1 MLKVQTINTPILLS
15 KQTYLF
21 AIAIIICGL
30 LANFFPAA
38 VIIPFAIAAAIY
50 FWKHQDH
57 FVLFLIAYTPLEEIV
72 LKILP
77 NQFYTPVRFL
87 WEGLLFGL
95 MFILLFNKL
104 AIKRNWIQ
112 TPIDLPLIV
121 FLSGWIISGFI
132 NNVALSASLVNIKNL
147 IRYIPLFY
155 IIYNLTPKKEFLSL
169 FIKFLI
175 IIAAVQ
181 SILCLLEA
189 ADPTVAGLFV
199 PREVIVGNDLIRG
212 EDTQLGTFYTRFS
225 GTLVRNVNLGN
236 YLAFALCFI
245 MAFYPGSQSKSWLKS
260 SAILIALALFISSSR
275 MSWLSAYAGIGTILL
290 VIHHRWRY
298 YFWLVPVAT
307 LLGIFVIGQFVPKGD
322 LASDF
327 NIISRFFYIFSSDY
341 IDTISNAGR
350 LYAIFYAMPAVLM
363 TNPLFGLGP
372 GAFIQISKQ
381 ISSDDAFGRGA
392 ELGLDARALN
402 FVHDVGY
409 ASLFAQVGLIGLGA
423 FIWVFIRLYKIA
435 RNSLKN
441 HNDPYIRDF
450 MVGAIGFFVALMVQ
464 NLGSFN
470 LMYRNQ
476 SLIIWVVAGLVALF
490 AKRSPHAENPDGL
503 IASGNINTDSAQ

>member
-1 MLKVQTINTPILLS
+1 MQKAQTINSPILLS

-38 VIIPFAIAAAIY
+38 VIIPFAVAAGIY
-50 FWKHQDH
+50 FWKHQNH
-57 FVLFLIAYTPLEEIV
+57 FVLFLVAYTPIEEII

-77 NQFYTPVRFL
+77 DQFYTPVRFL

-95 MFILLFNKL
+95 MLILLLNKL
-104 AIKRNWIQ
+104 VLKKNWVR
-112 TPIDLPLIV
+112 TPLDMPLIV

-132 NNVALSASLVNIKNL
+132 NNVALSGSLVNIKNL

-169 FIKFLI
+169 FVKFI
-175 IIAAVQ
+175 IIITAVQ
-181 SILCLLEA
+181 SVICLIEA
-189 ADPTVAGLFV
+189 IDPTVAGLFA
-199 PREVIVGNDLIRG
+199 PKEVIVGNDLIRG

-225 GTLVRNVNLGN
+225 GTLGRNVHLGN

-245 MAFYPGSQSKSWLKS
+245 AALYPKSQSKGWLKL
-260 SAILIALALFISSSR
+260 SAILIAAALFISSSR
-275 MSWLSAYAGIGTILL
+275 MSWLSAYAGIGVILII
-290 VIHHRWRY
+290 IHHPWRY
-298 YFWLVPVAT
+298 YFWLAPAAI
-307 LLGIFVIGQFVPKGD
+307 LFGIFLIGQFAPKGD

-327 NIISRFFYIFSSDY
+327 NIVSRFFYIFSSDY

-363 TNPLFGLGP
+363 SSPLLGLGP
-372 GAFIQISKQ
+372 GAFIQISEQ
-381 ISSDDAFGRGA
+381 ISTDDAFGRGA

-409 ASLFAQVGLIGLGA
+409 ASLIAQVGLIGLGA
-423 FIWVFIRLYKIA
+423 FIWIFVRLYKIA

-441 HNDPYIRDF
+441 NNDPYIRDF
-450 MVGAIGFFVALMVQ
+450 MVGAIGFFIALMIQ

-476 SLIIWVVAGLVALF
+476 SLIIWSVAGLVALF
-490 AKRSPHAENPDGL
+490 AKRVPDPGNSDSPVAAKNF
-503 IASGNINTDSAQ
+503 NTDSAQ